1 MKLSVMREF
10 VRLAASRNYS
20 RTAEELYIAQSA
32 LSRHMT
38 ALEKELNTQLINRTR
53 NSFELTPMGEIALE
67 GFQKILEDYEAMLD
81 NMSRQAEINDGE
93 LHVGFL
99 YYDMDFYVARI
110 REVFHKKYPGIKLF
124 LHSYQPMQ
132 LEQDL
137 LDGKIDLAMIYG
149 VSGCGRSDIQYLQ
162 FLKIPYVLIYSR
174 NHRFASME
182 QIELSDLNGETLLIP
197 DKDFEINHAGDGL
210 TQMLK
215 DGKVRIGG
223 TVQIHNYDEVPW
235 IMKDTGAVYISP
247 MVNSEAYGDST
258 EYRHL
263 FPEIYHSDVSA
274 VWLCENINPA
284 VQLFCSAVRM
294 CYP

>member
-215 DGKVRIGG
+215 
-223 TVQIHNYDEVPW
+223 Y
-235 IMKDTGAVYISP
+235 
-247 MVNSEAYGDST
+247 
-258 EYRHL
+258 
-263 FPEIYHSDVSA
+263 
-274 VWLCENINPA
+274 
-284 VQLFCSAVRM
+284 
-294 CYP
+294 